1 MKKLIIILIIIFVI
15 FPLIACCA
23 CPIGCECVYYEDYIE
38 VNCINGYSYNI
49 TEDCEKVRLLDE

>member
-23 CPIGCECVYYEDYIE
+23 CPVGCECKDGIVD
-38 VNCINGYSYNI
+38 CINGYSYNI
-49 TEDCEKVRLLDE
+49 TEDCEKVRLLTSC